1 MSCASDRNS
10 SRAFSVSS
18 ATLRLPAAL
27 ARELAQHEGLE
38 RFFGERLRQVGI
50 GAEGEAPL
58 PVAIRRLRRDQ
69 HDGQRTMP
77 LALANELHQL
87 QPVDVGHVDVG
98 DHEIVAATRQ
108 QAERVEAADRLDD
121 LELAEFG
128 LTLQSGAYEPPG
140 GERIVY
146 DQNARHGGPGLRARE
161 RGVTGNGP
169 AEFIAS
175 RPGVPRLA

>member
-1 MSCASDRNS
+1 
-10 SRAFSVSS
+10 
-18 ATLRLPAAL
+18 
-27 ARELAQHEGLE
+27 
-38 RFFGERLRQVGI
+38 
-50 GAEGEAPL
+50 
-58 PVAIRRLRRDQ
+58 
-69 HDGQRTMP
+69 MP
-77 LALANELHQL
+77 FALANELHQL

-161 RGVTGNGP
+161 REDPGTGQP
-169 AEFIAS
+169 SLSHRAREFRVWRRERPLVSLTLPDTGRGGLVVLEFGCLIA
-175 RPGVPRLA
+175 PRLTRAEASPRRPVFLFF